1 MNINIVPLA
10 ALVDVFTTGKVPLEL
25 PTEMAHY
32 LDTMSHLIELIDN
45 KPVFDEMDYEL
56 LVSMLNRLIDI
67 VKENETH
74 TLAPLM
80 NFIGTLIKV
89 YEDEHHGDLTDDK
102 S

>member
-10 ALVDVFTTGKVPLEL
+10 ALVDVLTTGKVPLEL
-25 PTEMAHY
+25 PTEMSQH
-32 LDTMSHLIELIDN
+32 LDMMSHLIELIDN

-56 LVSMLNRLIDI
+56 LVSLLNRLIDI

-89 YEDEHHGDLTDDK
+89 YEDEHVPEITEI
-102 S
+102 